1 MKKIIQ
7 GAGGGADGGSTHV
20 PTQADDTLSSTAY
33 AQIMDLV
40 SEGPVYGFPTASPW
54 QSVYFDNTPLQNADG
69 STNFNVKQ
77 ADYRLGSLD
86 QTYISGFDSTANTT
100 SVGVELKQI
109 TPWVQS
115 FTDLTINAVSI
126 TLSVQ
131 SLQQTNPTTGD
142 VTGYKVDYQIQ
153 LSVDGGAYT
162 TVVDTSFNGK
172 ASSTYNRSHRIEL
185 NGATSQYTVRVV
197 RLTADT
203 TDTFIQDTTTVVSYT
218 ELTDGKLRYP
228 MSAIVAVSL
237 DAAQFSS
244 VPTRS
249 YDMKGLLI
257 KYPSNYD
264 PDTRVYSGTWDGSF
278 VTGWTDNPAWI
289 FYDLVLNNRYGL
301 GKKVDATMI
310 DRYSLYQI
318 AKYCDVMVSDGKGG
332 MEPRFT
338 CNCYIQSRTDAY
350 KVLQDLASVFRG
362 MAYWAAG
369 AVVATS
375 DMPTD
380 PVYVYTAANVI
391 GGQFKYVG
399 SSLKTR
405 YTVALV
411 TWNDPANAYQS
422 AVEYVEDAD
431 GVARYGIN
439 KAEITAFGCTSRSQ
453 AQRVGHWSL
462 LTSRYE
468 TNAVTFSVGLD
479 GTLAQPGQIIAVAD
493 PARAGRRLGGRIHS
507 VAGTNQVTVDKLMPQ
522 AAIGDVFTV
531 VAPSGVAESSTI
543 SGISG
548 NTVNVNPPLA
558 ALPVE
563 HSVYMIESSTVQ
575 SQLYRVSTVGEKD
588 GITFEITATQY
599 EPGKYAAIDS
609 GAAIDVRPITGLPL
623 NTQAAPTGVTVSQ
636 YVVVDQ
642 GIAKTNMTV
651 SWTAAVG
658 AVAYVMQWRK
668 DSGEWVD
675 GGRTG
680 GTSIDVH
687 NIYSGKYIARVR
699 AVNSLDVSSVYATS
713 SETTLA
719 GKTGA
724 PPVVAS
730 LTASTD
736 QVFAIRLNWTFP
748 STAGDTAYTEIYYS
762 HINDFSTATQLGRYS
777 YPTSTTN
784 LLGLVAG
791 YDMYFWARLVDTSG
805 NIGAFYPASTG
816 SGVHGMSSMDAT
828 AILAYLTGQITA
840 TQLSIDL
847 ATPIAAIP
855 GMQTAITA
863 NATAI
868 TEETNQRISGDSA
881 LSSRIDTISAQVVIP
896 PEAGSTTDYAGAT
909 TVYAGIYTEQSARA
923 EADLALASQINNVTA
938 QVNTYS
944 NAYFAAVQVETT
956 ARISADAA
964 TASQLTTVQASVD
977 ANTAAVATNASSYAD
992 LNGRV
997 NASYTIRVQATT
1009 GGHTVLAGI
1018 GVGVDNN
1025 SGVLESQVLITA
1037 DRFAVLETVGGGLFA
1052 PFVIQ
1057 GGQAFINS
1065 AFIGTAYI
1073 TTAKIADANITTAKI
1088 ADANIT
1094 TAKIAN
1100 AAITNAQIATAA
1112 IQTANIADAN
1122 ITSAKIANAQ
1132 IQNAH
1137 IADAQ
1142 IDTLKLGANAATSAA
1157 TFSFSATGN
1166 QTYVSSGGTLI
1177 LLGQGLGTSSGGF
1190 DIDGNV
1196 GTRFAAP
1203 NGSCSFQVLTGIAA
1217 GAHNIHCWSFS
1228 GTGSVVC
1235 AVMEF
1240 KR

>member
-1 MKKIIQ
+1 MKLISGYKSE
-7 GAGGGADGGSTHV
+7 GGSTHT
-20 PTQADDTLSSTAY
+20 PTEANDTLSSTAY
-33 AQIMDLV
+33 AQILDLV
-40 SEGPVYGFPTASPW
+40 SEGPIYGFPDNAHSAR
-54 QSVYFDNTPLQNADG
+54 YMYLDNTPIENADG
-69 STNFNVKQ
+69 TTNFNVSQ
-77 ADYRLGSLD
+77 IDSRLGYID
-86 QTYISGFDSTANTT
+86 QSYIPGFDSTANTT

-109 TPWVQS
+109 TPWVQTI
-115 FTDLTINAVSI
+115 TDLTANAVRI
-126 TLSVQ
+126 TLSVEGL
-131 SLQQTNPTTGD
+131 SKTDVNTGD
-142 VTGYKVDYQIQ
+142 VSGYTVAYQIQ
-153 LSVDGGAYT
+153 LSVDGGAYS
-162 TVVDTSFNGK
+162 VPVSTSFNGK
-172 ASSTYNRSHRIEL
+172 ASSTYTRSHRIEL
-185 NGATSQYTVRVV
+185 SGAHTSYTIRVV
-197 RLTADT
+197 RTTADT
-203 TDTFIQDTTTVVSYT
+203 TSSYIRDTTTVVSYT
-218 ELTDGKLRYP
+218 TLIDGKLRYP
-228 MSAIVAVSL
+228 MSALVALSM

-249 YDMKGLLI
+249 YALKGLLV

-278 VTGWTDNPAWI
+278 ITGWTDNPAWI
-289 FYDLVLNNRYGL
+289 FYDLVLNPRYGL
-301 GKKVDATMI
+301 GKKVDATMV

-369 AVVATS
+369 AVAATS
-375 DMPTD
+375 DMPAD
-380 PVYVYTAANVI
+380 PVYVYTAANVVQ
-391 GGQFKYVG
+391 GQFKYVG

-411 TWNDPANAYQS
+411 TWNDPENAYQS

-453 AQRVGHWSL
+453 AQRVGHWSI

-493 PARAGRRLGGRIHS
+493 PARAGRRLGGRVHS
-507 VAGTNQVTVDKLMPQ
+507 ATDTAHITVDKLMAQ
-522 AAIGDVFTV
+522 AAIGDTFTV
-531 VAPSGVAESSTI
+531 VSPAGVAESSTI
-543 SGISG
+543 SAISG
-548 NTVNVNPPLA
+548 NAVTVNPPLA
-558 ALPVE
+558 STPNPG
-563 HSVYMIESSTVQ
+563 SVYMVESSTVQ
-575 SQLYRVSTVGEKD
+575 SQLFRVMTVSEKD
-588 GITFEITATQY
+588 GITFEIIATQH

-642 GIAKTNMTV
+642 GIAKTNMTLSWAAAPSAV
-651 SWTAAVG
+651 SY
-658 AVAYVMQWRK
+658 VAQWKK
-668 DSGEWVD
+668 DNGDWVEA
-675 GGRTG
+675 GSTG

-687 NIYSGKYIARVR
+687 NIYQGAYILRVR
-699 AVNSLDVSSVYATS
+699 AVNGLGVSSVYAYS
-713 SETTLA
+713 SQTTLS

-724 PPVVAS
+724 PPTVTS

-748 STAGDTAYTEIYYS
+748 PNVGDTSYTEIYYS
-762 HINDFSTATQLGRYS
+762 HTNDFSTATQLGRYS

-791 YDMYFWARLVDTSG
+791 YDMYFWARLVDTSS
-805 NIGAFYPASTG
+805 NIGAFYPDSAG
-816 SGVHGMSSMDAT
+816 PGVHGMSSMDAS

-840 TQLSIDL
+840 TQLASDL

-855 GMQTAITA
+855 SMQTAITS
-863 NATAI
+863 NAAAI
-868 TEETNQRISGDSA
+868 TTETNNRVEADAA
-881 LSSRIDTISAQVVIP
+881 LSSRIDTVSAQVVIP
-896 PEAGSTTDYAGAT
+896 PEAGDANSYAGAT

-923 EADLALASQINNVTA
+923 EADLALATQINSVQA
-938 QVNTYS
+938 SVNTYS
-944 NAYFAAVQVETT
+944 NAYFAAVQTETT

-964 TASQLTTVQASVD
+964 TASQLTTIQASVD
-977 ANTAAVATNASSYAD
+977 ANTAAVALNAASYAD

-997 NASYTIRVQATT
+997 SASYQIKTQVTT
-1009 GGHTVLAGI
+1009 GGHTYIAGI
-1018 GVGVDNN
+1018 GVGIDNN
-1025 SGVLESQVLITA
+1025 SGTVESQVLVTA
-1037 DRFAVLETVGGGLFA
+1037 DRFAVLETVGNSTFA

-1057 GGQAFINS
+1057 SGQAYINS
-1065 AFIGTAYI
+1065 AFIGNAYI

-1137 IADAQ
+1137 IQDAQ
-1142 IDTLKLGANAATSAA
+1142 IDTLKIGANAATSTYAVTNSGTLGGSYTCSGGTCA
-1157 TFSFSATGN
+1157 VFLALRTNGSSTNVIINFAG
-1166 QTYVSSGGTLI
+1166 QTVGASSGGCSFQLVSPGAGVVNWTCSSNN
-1177 LLGQGLGTSSGGF
+1177 GTSSF
-1190 DIDGNV
+1190 SV
-1196 GTRFAAP
+1196 M
-1203 NGSCSFQVLTGIAA
+1203 VL
-1217 GAHNIHCWSFS
+1217 
-1228 GTGSVVC
+1228 
-1235 AVMEF
+1235 EF